1 MQNSFD
7 RATQI
12 AALNDRFRR
21 TFSGGEVVL
30 TAGVRALAA
39 SGSLIPLFKA
49 VQTHVPEAGNDPH
62 GERDFGSLPFAG
74 TTIFW
79 KIDYY
84 DLDRRYRSPDP
95 ADPSVTCR
103 VLTIMRADE
112 Y

>member
-1 MQNSFD
+1 MENTFD
-7 RATQI
+7 RAAQI
-12 AALNDRFRR
+12 ATLNDRFRR
-21 TFSGGEVVL
+21 TLTGGDVVL

-39 SGSLIPLFKA
+39 SGSLIPLLKA
-49 VQTHVPEAGNDPH
+49 VRMHVPEAGNDPY
-62 GERDFGSLPFAG
+62 GERDFGALPFAG
-74 TTIFW
+74 TTIYW

-84 DLDRRYRSPDP
+84 DLERQCLSPDP